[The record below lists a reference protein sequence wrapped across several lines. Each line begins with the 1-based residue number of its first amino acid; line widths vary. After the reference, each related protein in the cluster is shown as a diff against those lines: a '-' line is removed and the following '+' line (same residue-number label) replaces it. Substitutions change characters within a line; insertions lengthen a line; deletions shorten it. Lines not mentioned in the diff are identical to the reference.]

1 MSERQLQDTGVLPG
15 PKLKYHHCS
24 SATEEEENKNK
35 NKKIKNKN
43 PTTKKATYKYRE
55 SKTSSWGGPTGQGDR
70 NRIGDSPTGKG
81 THFKQAFALS
91 SVSRMVLDCWKSGR
105 CSQ

>member
-35 NKKIKNKN
+35 NKKIKNKSKN
-43 PTTKKATYKYRE
+43 PTTKKASYKYRE

-91 SVSRMVLDCWKSGR
+91 SV
-105 CSQ
+105 